1 MKTLLFAVMLGIA
14 SVSASAFAQVNSLP
28 PTPHIL
34 VYGHAEAR
42 AIPDKFSIRITLA
55 VTDDSA
61 DIARRK
67 VQDYAETVLSG
78 LKQAGASSNEIL
90 ATTLKVQPKQE
101 FDSLARGLVYK
112 GVNVEREISAT
123 FYDLQKLQKFLS
135 TVKASKEVQ
144 LSGITTGLR
153 DEAKLREQL
162 RAKSIASTQEKAKSI
177 AAAYG
182 ANLRGLYSVS
192 DVAPQFEYGVRAGEW
207 PEFDYDANHGLR
219 TYSSILAAAPPPPIA
234 MESLQTGYVTFS
246 ENIYAVFLI
255 GEGK

>member
-1 MKTLLFAVMLGIA
+1 MKTLLFAAMLGLA
-14 SVSASAFAQVNSLP
+14 SASTMAQVNALP

-34 VYGHAEAR
+34 VYGRAEAR
-42 AIPDKFSIRITLA
+42 AIPDKFSIKLTLS

-61 DIARRK
+61 DVARRK
-67 VQDYAETVLSG
+67 VQEYAETALSG

-101 FDSLARGLVYK
+101 YDSLARSVVYK
-112 GVNVEREISAT
+112 GMTVEREISST

-135 TVKASKEVQ
+135 TVQASKEVQ

-162 RAKSIASTQEKAKSI
+162 RAKAIASTQEKAKSI

-182 ANLRGLYSVS
+182 ANLLGLYSVS
-192 DVAPQFEYGVRAGEW
+192 DVAPQFEYGVRAGAW
-207 PEFDYDANHGLR
+207 PEFDYDTDRGLM
-219 TYSSILAAAPPPPIA
+219 TYSSTMAAPAPVA